1 MEQRPRIIII
11 ITALPKI
18 KSEIKLIENYIHQ
31 RVLLLREQTCHLL
44 KLDNTDKN
52 FGFYIQ
58 EPRLEKF
65 WGFWRLYRLTCRDY
79 VISCLFFKAMIIELA
94 MSTGLNRIRWVKS
107 LKIYRFQMT
116 RSITGTQLSKMFL
129 GRHVFTQTDVWNV

>member
-1 MEQRPRIIII
+1 MQQKPRIIII

-31 RVLLLREQTCHLL
+31 RVLLSREQTYHLL

-65 WGFWRLYRLTCRDY
+65 
-79 VISCLFFKAMIIELA
+79 
-94 MSTGLNRIRWVKS
+94 
-107 LKIYRFQMT
+107 
-116 RSITGTQLSKMFL
+116 
-129 GRHVFTQTDVWNV
+129 